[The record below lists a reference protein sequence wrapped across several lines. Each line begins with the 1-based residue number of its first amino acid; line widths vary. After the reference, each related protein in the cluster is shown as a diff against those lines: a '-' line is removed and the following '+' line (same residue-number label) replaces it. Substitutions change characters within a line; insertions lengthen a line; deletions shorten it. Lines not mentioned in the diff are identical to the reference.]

1 MNHRTETTV
10 RELSLE
16 DLARVSG
23 AAAKHPD
30 LYAGKHP
37 DGEAGVA
44 WPPGP
49 TIIGPE
55 V

>member
-1 MNHRTETTV
+1 MTNQTETTV
-10 RELSLE
+10 RELNLE

-44 WPPGP
+44 YPPGP
-49 TIIGPE
+49 NLIGPDI
-55 V
+55 